1 MSWLAS
7 LGPLVMAAGTGIAS
21 AIGNHIGNKAMQ
33 NTSNVAVQNVDTS
46 TNAPALLENVAAV
59 PDSYANQ
66 AMPPVNGV
74 GATIKEQFTNTAQNL
89 ATEAGKKVINIGAD
103 LINNAIKKLSFKEI
117 KRKGRDL
124 YSLGKEAYHN
134 FTGNKEGADEE
145 QKIRFFNYIGDNF
158 EDNLE
163 SLLGVSQGSE
173 ALKLT
178 TKKNVMDYI
187 KNLLEIRKLQEKEG
201 VDSPTVMEL
210 LKKSDMQAGAAA
222 IKNIVQMLGAQYG
235 ATSDQA
241 PFYSGMINMLT
252 KILNINNPYAL
263 AAITIAEL
271 AGTLKPVTRFIV
283 NLFKKKDKTPKKKD
297 TETST
302 KARYPYN
309 DGTTPVYGYPNY
321 DPYSYNSIYNMRQR
335 QLEDLYRQ
343 GVYPEYLAQIKQ
355 PYWYHYTPPVTYD
368 HTHYDRI
375 RPVIEP
381 LPLTN
386 EPEVESTNTGPKV
399 EELT

>member
-1 MSWLAS
+1 
-7 LGPLVMAAGTGIAS
+7 
-21 AIGNHIGNKAMQ
+21 
-33 NTSNVAVQNVDTS
+33 
-46 TNAPALLENVAAV
+46 
-59 PDSYANQ
+59 
-66 AMPPVNGV
+66 
-74 GATIKEQFTNTAQNL
+74 
-89 ATEAGKKVINIGAD
+89 
-103 LINNAIKKLSFKEI
+103 
-117 KRKGRDL
+117 
-124 YSLGKEAYHN
+124 
-134 FTGNKEGADEE
+134 
-145 QKIRFFNYIGDNF
+145 
-158 EDNLE
+158 
-163 SLLGVSQGSE
+163 
-173 ALKLT
+173 
-178 TKKNVMDYI
+178 MDYI